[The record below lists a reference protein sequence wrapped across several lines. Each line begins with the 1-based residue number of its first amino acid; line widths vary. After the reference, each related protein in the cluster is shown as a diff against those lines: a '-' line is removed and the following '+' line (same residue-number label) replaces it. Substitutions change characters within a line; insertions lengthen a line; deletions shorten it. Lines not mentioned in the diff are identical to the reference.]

1 LTGSRYKLQ
10 NKILNMEFLPVLE
23 LIDRLC
29 IARIKHERTQ
39 GANQAEL
46 DWYQER
52 YQQLIG
58 TLDTDQRSI
67 LDHNIAEITVIH
79 NKIWD
84 LEWQLKSGVEH
95 LLPLDEIGRRAI
107 AIRDWNN
114 RRITYK
120 NSIAAL
126 FSLEMRE
133 IKTDHLSDAEQ
144 LFNTVDTK

>member
-1 LTGSRYKLQ
+1 MT
-10 NKILNMEFLPVLE
+10 MEFLPVLE

-29 IARIKHERTQ
+29 IARIKHERTS
-39 GANQAEL
+39 GANQDEL
-46 DWYQER
+46 DWYEDKYR
-52 YQQLIG
+52 GLIEIM
-58 TLDTDQRSI
+58 DARQRET
-67 LDHNIAEITVIH
+67 LDHNIREITVIH

-120 NSIAAL
+120 NSIAEL
-126 FSLEMRE
+126 FGLKMRE
-133 IKTDHLSDAEQ
+133 IKTDHLSDPEQ
-144 LFNTVDTK
+144 LFKTVDNK

>member
-1 LTGSRYKLQ
+1 
-10 NKILNMEFLPVLE
+10 MDFLPVLE

-29 IARIKHERTQ
+29 IARIKHERTS
-39 GANQAEL
+39 GVNQDEL
-46 DWYQER
+46 DWYEGR
-52 YQQLIG
+52 YHELIQ
-58 TLDTDQRSI
+58 TLSEDQRKT

-120 NSIAAL
+120 NSIAEL
-126 FSLEMRE
+126 FELKMRE
-133 IKTDHLSDAEQ
+133 IKTDHLSDPEQ
-144 LFNTVDTK
+144 LFKTVDNK

>member
-1 LTGSRYKLQ
+1 MQ
-10 NKILNMEFLPVLE
+10 FLPELE

-29 IARIKHERTQ
+29 IARVKFERTS
-39 GANQAEL
+39 GGNQDEL
-46 DWYQER
+46 DWYEDR
-52 YQQLIG
+52 YQELIADLSPDQL
-58 TLDTDQRSI
+58 TQLQND
-67 LDHNIAEITVIH
+67 IAEITKIH

-95 LLPLDEIGRRAI
+95 LLELDEIGRRAI

-126 FSLEMRE
+126 FGLKLRE
-133 IKTDHLSDAEQ
+133 IKTDHLSDPEQ
-144 LFNTVDTK
+144 LFKTVDTK